1 MQDRSDLPHPG
12 AVVAEA
18 ALPPPKGGRF
28 AIPWP
33 RSSASDLAWRGLL
46 TAFGL
51 TIPLLLIG
59 IALLLLYGASPAL
72 ARFGAGFVTSSDWN
86 PVADHFGGL
95 PFIFGTIASSV
106 IAVVIAVPLSIG
118 LALVLTELA
127 PRWLAAPIAFA
138 TELLAAIPSVVY
150 GLWAVFVL
158 VPFLRDGVMT
168 PVSTATGDRIGLFAG
183 PAYGPSL
190 LAGGVILAI
199 MIVPF
204 ISAVSREVIAAVPR
218 AQREAAL
225 ALGATRWEST
235 WQVVLPAAR
244 AGLIGA
250 VMLGLGRAIGETMAV
265 TMVIGNMPQ
274 IPHSLFAPAYT
285 MASVL
290 ANEFAEASGDV
301 HRGALMLVALLL
313 LAVTLVVNAL
323 ARLLV
328 WRVNRGTRAA
338 A

>member
-1 MQDRSDLPHPG
+1 MTDVVDGTLTQPGPAPRSF
-12 AVVAEA
+12 
-18 ALPPPKGGRF
+18 ALP
-28 AIPWP
+28 WQ
-33 RSSASDLAWRGLL
+33 RSSASDALWRGVLVV
-46 TAFGL
+46 FGL
-51 TIPLLLIG
+51 SIPLLLVG
-59 IALLLLYGASPAL
+59 IAAALLHGAWPAVR
-72 ARFGAGFVTSSDWN
+72 AFGGGFLTGSEWN
-86 PVADHFGGL
+86 PVSDRFGGV
-95 PFIFGTIASSV
+95 PFLVGTLASSLL
-106 IAVVIAVPLSIG
+106 ALLIAVPLSIG
-118 LALVLTELA
+118 LALFLTELA

-150 GLWAVFVL
+150 GLWAIFVL
-158 VPFLRDGVMT
+158 VPFLRDRVQS
-168 PVSTATGDRIGLFAG
+168 PVSERLGDSLGIFEG
-183 PAYGPSL
+183 PAYGPSI

-199 MIVPF
+199 MIIPF
-204 ISAVSREVIAAVPR
+204 VSAVSREVIAAVPR

-235 WQVVLPAAR
+235 WQIVLPAAR

-265 TMVIGNMPQ
+265 TMVIGNTPQ

-301 HRGALMLVALLL
+301 HRSALMYVALML

-323 ARLLV
+323 ARALV
-328 WRVNRGTRAA
+328 WRVERRAA
-338 A
+338 R

>member
-1 MQDRSDLPHPG
+1 MSD
-12 AVVAEA
+12 AVQPTMDPTPAVAR
-18 ALPPPKGGRF
+18 RF
-28 AIPWP
+28 ALAWH
-33 RSSASDLAWRGLL
+33 RGSASDAVWRALL
-46 TAFGL
+46 VVFGL
-51 TIPLLLIG
+51 SIPLLLVG
-59 IALLLLYGASPAL
+59 IAAALVYGAWPAV
-72 ARFGAGFVTSSDWN
+72 RTFGGGFLTGSAWD
-86 PVADHFGGL
+86 PVSDHFGGV
-95 PFIFGTIASSV
+95 PFLVGTLASSLL
-106 IAVVIAVPLSIG
+106 ALLIAVPLSIG
-118 LALVLTELA
+118 LALFLTELA

-150 GLWAVFVL
+150 GLWAIFVL
-158 VPFLRDGVMT
+158 VPFLRTTVEA
-168 PVSTATGDRIGLFAG
+168 PLSERAGDTLGIFAG
-183 PAYGPSL
+183 PAYGPSI

-204 ISAVSREVIAAVPR
+204 VSAVSREVIAAVPR

-235 WQVVLPAAR
+235 WQIVLPAAR

-250 VMLGLGRAIGETMAV
+250 VMLGLGRAVGETMAV
-265 TMVIGNMPQ
+265 TMVIGNTPQ

-301 HRGALMLVALLL
+301 HRSALMYVALLL

-323 ARLLV
+323 ARALV
-328 WRVNRGTRAA
+328 WRTERRAA
-338 A
+338 R

>member
-1 MQDRSDLPHPG
+1 MQSTTDFPPPG
-12 AVVAEA
+12 GVIAEA
-18 ALPPPKGGRF
+18 ALPPRRF
-28 AIPWP
+28 GLAWH
-33 RSSASDLAWRGLL
+33 RSSASDLAWRGVLV
-46 TAFGL
+46 AFGL
-51 TIPLLLIG
+51 SIPLLLLG
-59 IALLLLYGASPAL
+59 ITLLLWHGAMPAM
-72 ARFGAGFVTSSDWN
+72 ARFGGAFAGSSEWD
-86 PVADHFGGL
+86 PVSDRFGGL
-95 PFIFGTIASSV
+95 PFIFGTVASSV
-106 IAVVIAVPLSIG
+106 IAVAIAVPLSIG
-118 LALVLTELA
+118 LALFLTELA

-158 VPFLRDGVMT
+158 VPFLKDRVMM
-168 PVSTATGDRIGLFAG
+168 PVSNAVGDRLGIFAG

-199 MIVPF
+199 MIIPF
-204 ISAVSREVIAAVPR
+204 ISAVSREVIAAVPG

-265 TMVIGNMPQ
+265 TMVIGNTPQ

-301 HRGALMLVALLL
+301 HRSALMLVALLL
-313 LAVTLVVNAL
+313 LGVTLVVNAM

-328 WRVNRGTRAA
+328 WKVNAGTRRAA
-338 A
+338 

>member
-1 MQDRSDLPHPG
+1 MQSTSDLPPPG
-12 AVVAEA
+12 AVIAEA
-18 ALPPPKGGRF
+18 ALPARGRF
-28 AIPWP
+28 ALGWH
-33 RSSASDLAWRGLL
+33 RSSASDMAWRGLL
-46 TAFGL
+46 VAFGL
-51 TIPLLLIG
+51 SIPLLLLG
-59 IALLLLYGASPAL
+59 ITLLLWHGAMPAIG
-72 ARFGAGFVTSSDWN
+72 RFGGSFVGSSEWD
-86 PVADHFGGL
+86 PVSDRFGGL
-95 PFIFGTIASSV
+95 PFIFGTVASSV
-106 IAVVIAVPLSIG
+106 IAVLIAVPLSIG
-118 LALVLTELA
+118 LALFLTELA
-127 PRWLAAPIAFA
+127 PRWLAAPVAFA

-158 VPFLRDGVMT
+158 VPFLRDHVMT
-168 PVSTATGDRIGLFAG
+168 PLSNGVGNSVGLFAG

-265 TMVIGNMPQ
+265 TMVIGNTPQ

-301 HRGALMLVALLL
+301 HRSALMLVALLL
-313 LAVTLVVNAL
+313 LGVTLVVNAL

-328 WRVNRGTRAA
+328 WRVNAGRAA
-338 A
+338 